1 MAGTVKRWHFLLLAL
16 AVVAQGAL
24 AESSNLLIQL
34 QPGGGY
40 RIWHADGPSV
50 LSDDDIMLLDSMAEP
65 QGSAPVPTPLGAARA
80 RRTELGVIIELSEAK
95 TDKTLLIDRDA
106 CGHLKTWH
114 AEGGKPLT
122 DDQATDLVMSALP
135 GGGPRLVLDP
145 EHHAKSFIT
154 AIGIM
159 VAVWTPRRTRP

>member
-1 MAGTVKRWHFLLLAL
+1 MNRFCAMLFVLAL
-16 AVVAQGAL
+16 GSAGAQAQ
-24 AESSNLLIQL
+24 SSNLLIQL
-34 QPGGGY
+34 PPGGGY

-50 LSDDDIMLLDSMAEP
+50 LSDEDILLLDSMAEV
-65 QGSAPVPTPLGAARA
+65 QGSAPIPTSLGAARA
-80 RRTELGVIIELSEAK
+80 RRTELGVIIELTEANI
-95 TDKTLLIDRDA
+95 DKTLLVDRDA

-114 AEGGKPLT
+114 VDGGKPLT
-122 DDQATDLVMSALP
+122 DDQTTDLVMSALP